1 MPLILPPHSILPVY
15 DPFRLLRTDQLEG
28 FYSKDAV
35 FLRLFQP
42 YLPFQPAMGLA
53 VTETIVIPGISCK
66 PADFLFGRLLAEVT
80 GGGGNF
86 PVSHGIVLVGE
97 GFGDELGIGAV
108 LNQDFFFPA
117 AGNAVIVDGKIVQQC
132 LFVQLLHDAGGV
144 DGVTEGIMEGSA
156 FRQIQ
161 EI

>member
-1 MPLILPPHSILPVY
+1 MLAFVTPSSLAISVTDFLSIGLPLR
-15 DPFRLLRTDQLEG
+15 FG
-28 FYSKDAV
+28 A
-35 FLRLFQP
+35 
-42 YLPFQPAMGLA
+42 G
-53 VTETIVIPGISCK
+53 
-66 PADFLFGRLLAEVT
+66 FLFGRLLAEVT

>member
-53 VTETIVIPGISCK
+53 VAEAIVIPGISRK

-80 GGGGNF
+80 GGGGNLAV
-86 PVSHGIVLVGE
+86 PHGIVLVGE
-97 GFGDELGIGAV
+97 GLGDEFGIGTV

-117 AGNAVIVDGKIVQQC
+117 AGNAVIVNGKIVQQC
-132 LFVQLLHDAGGV
+132 LLV
-144 DGVTEGIMEGSA
+144 
-156 FRQIQ
+156 
-161 EI
+161 